1 MNKNKCKVT
10 TIEGKEFESVDSVS
24 ILDSALN
31 SDLIFE
37 YSCKTGQCGVC
48 KTTLLEGG
56 VIELQSQVA
65 LTDHQRKSN
74 QILTCCCA
82 PKTDVLIDAEDL
94 SALHGIETKT
104 LPARINTIKK
114 YTADI
119 IEVTLR
125 LPPTANFKFL
135 EGQYLDVLQNS
146 IRRSYSI
153 ASTSSQKEITLLIKR
168 FENGKMSEYW
178 FNQAKE
184 NDLLRIEGPK
194 GTFFLRDNSKP
205 LLFLATGT
213 GIAPIIS
220 ILKRLEEDPDYEQ
233 SQPIIVY
240 WGARYPQEFIW
251 QPEFKKLNVDF
262 VQVCS
267 KPNDDWN
274 GEIGYIQD
282 IALQK
287 QPGLVK
293 FAVYACGSN
302 AMIQSAKQLFT
313 EAGLP
318 ENQFY
323 SDAFVQSF

>member
-1 MNKNKCKVT
+1 MTHRIK

-24 ILDSALN
+24 ILNSALN

-94 SALHGIETKT
+94 SALHGVETKT
-104 LPARINTIKK
+104 LPARINRIYKH
-114 YTADI
+114 TANI
-119 IEVTLR
+119 IEVILR

-135 EGQYLDVLQNS
+135 EGQYLDVLHNS

-168 FENGKMSEYW
+168 FENGKMSDYW
-178 FNQAKE
+178 FNHAKE

-194 GTFFLRDNSKP
+194 GTFFLRDDLKP

-213 GIAPIIS
+213 GIAPIMS
-220 ILKRLEEDPDYEQ
+220 ILNILDENPDYQ
-233 SQPIIVY
+233 QQHSITVY
-240 WGARYPQEFIW
+240 WGNRYSEEFVW
-251 QPEFKKLNVDF
+251 QPEFENLKIDF
-262 VQVCS
+262 IQVCS
-267 KPNDDWN
+267 KPDQNWE
-274 GEIGYIQD
+274 GEVGYVQN
-282 IALQK
+282 IAMQRQSDLEK
-287 QPGLVK
+287 YVI
-293 FAVYACGSN
+293 YACGSN
-302 AMIQSAKQLFT
+302 TMIRTAKQLFT
-313 EAGLP
+313 EKGLP

-323 SDAFVQSF
+323 SDAFVQSY